1 MFPQGDDGTPH
12 KGLFG
17 RLLEPIGGPEE
28 LPDKVRHRHPIKLT
42 SFVMVMMAI
51 EFFDLLLTQRLHFA
65 IQPHSTVG
73 EVTKAISIS
82 GNILF
87 AVILLFALG
96 TLLLSRQKTPR
107 VALWIMVFYL
117 SVATINV
124 LINIFTLVVT
134 QEIAHQTQNSLVL
147 DLGLVFTSIT
157 LIFSLWYQIADIH
170 LPGGALDFPPNGAN
184 PTDPPRWF
192 DYFCVAFFTNS
203 TFGPTLEQ
211 VRSRPAKGLM
221 MLQTALSLTILVV
234 LVARIIKS
242 P

>member
-1 MFPQGDDGTPH
+1 MNHQKDDGTHH
-12 KGLFG
+12 KGILKELF
-17 RLLEPIGGPEE
+17 EPIAGPEE
-28 LPDKVRHRHPIKLT
+28 LPDKARNRHPIKLT
-42 SFVMVMMAI
+42 SFVLVMVAV

-65 IQPHSTVG
+65 IQPNSTVG

-87 AVILLFALG
+87 AVVLIFALG
-96 TLLLSRQKTPR
+96 TLFLSRQKTPR

-117 SVATINV
+117 SVATVNV
-124 LINIFTLVVT
+124 LINVFTLVVT
-134 QEIAHQTQNSLVL
+134 QEISHQSQNDLVL

-184 PTDPPRWF
+184 PDEPPKWF
-192 DYFCVAFFTNS
+192 DYFCVSFFTNS

-211 VRSRPAKGLM
+211 VRSRPAKAIM
-221 MLQTALSLTILVV
+221 MFQTALSLTILVV
-234 LVARIIKS
+234 VVARIIKA